1 MNDLPLLI
9 AYSLKAVLILLAAKR
24 TASDPKDQKAVATDL
39 AVVYGN
45 LAWYEILAGRPA
57 EALTDARKG
66 LHEDPTQVWIGVNEA
81 DAFCLLL
88 SCRSEEQI
96 HGTQDVPYKQRKL
109 VEDIKNDFQK
119 LCEMSYASPEMAD
132 IAQDL
137 GINDP
142 KLTSCLASASAPK

>member
-1 MNDLPLLI
+1 MTGHDQSMIPK
-9 AYSLKAVLILLAAKR
+9 KAVNILLAAKR

-81 DAFCLLL
+81 DALLL
-88 SCRSEEQI
+88 TGQAAEAKSKYMALK
-96 HGTQDVPYKQRKL
+96 DVPYKQRKL